1 MRLFFTVVIL
11 FFSSSLKSFATF
23 SFNKNCED
31 AYNNIISLRFEEG
44 RKILKKEKLVNPK
57 NDIPYYLEN
66 YIDCLTLFIG
76 ENENDFKQLKQNKD
90 ERLKRI
96 EKGDKQ
102 SPFYLFTQAE
112 IYLQWAVV
120 RMKFKE
126 YASAAY
132 DIHKAYQLLQ
142 ENTEKFPS
150 FKASQKSLGLLH
162 AIIGAIPEE
171 YQWLVSIIGMK
182 GTIQQGVDELN
193 EVINSCK
200 NTEYNYLKTES
211 IIILAFVQLNFQ
223 KNKEDAWK
231 LLSQINNHSYNTN
244 PMLCFVYA
252 DIANHVGKT
261 DEAISILLNKPNGN
275 EYYPFYFLDYLLGV
289 TKLNRLDKDADLYLQ
304 KYLSSFMGKNYIKAA
319 EQKLAWYYL
328 LNGNKDKY
336 KECMASCKIK
346 GNNFIDEDK
355 QAMKEAETQ
364 EVPNIILLKA
374 RLLCDGGYYQK
385 ALAQFQNT
393 SLNDFPTLRDQF
405 EVTYRVARIY
415 HELGMTDNAINFYQ
429 ETLKNAYR
437 SPYYFAANA
446 ALQLGLIY
454 EEKKDYDKAR
464 FYFEKCLSLRNH
476 EYQNSLDQKA
486 KAGLNR
492 LGGK

>member
-1 MRLFFTVVIL
+1 MRISLAVFILLFF
-11 FFSSSLKSFATF
+11 FSLNSFATF

-31 AYNNIISLRFEEG
+31 AYYNIISLKFEEG
-44 RKILKKEKLVNPK
+44 KKILVKEKLINPK
-57 NDIPYYLEN
+57 NDLPYYLEN

-76 ENENDFKQLKQNKD
+76 ENENNFQRLKHNKE
-90 ERLKRI
+90 ERLNRI

-102 SPFYLFTQAE
+102 SPFYFFTQAE

-132 DIHKAYQLLQ
+132 DIRKAYQLLQ
-142 ENTEKFPS
+142 KNTEKFPS
-150 FKASQKSLGLLH
+150 FKANQKSLGLLH
-162 AIIGAIPEE
+162 ATVGAIPEE
-171 YQWLVSIIGMK
+171 YQWVVAIIGMK

-200 NTEYNYLKTES
+200 STEYNYLKTES

-223 KNKEDAWK
+223 NHEEDAWEI
-231 LLSQINNHSYNTN
+231 LNQINYHSCSTN
-244 PMLCFVYA
+244 SMLCFVYA
-252 DIANHVGKT
+252 DIANRVGKT
-261 DEAISILLNKPNGN
+261 DKAISILLNKPNGN

-289 TKLNRLDKDADLYLQ
+289 IKLNRLDKDADIYLQ
-304 KYLSSFMGKNYIKAA
+304 KFVSNFTGKNYIKAA

-328 LNGNKDKY
+328 LRGNIDKY
-336 KECMASCKIK
+336 RECMVVCKNK

-364 EVPNIILLKA
+364 EIPNAILLKA
-374 RLLCDGGYYQK
+374 RMLCDGGYYQK
-385 ALAQFQNT
+385 ALAQFQKT
-393 SLNDFPTLRDQF
+393 SPKDFPTLRNQF

-415 HELGMTDNAINFYQ
+415 HELGMTDNAITFYQ

-454 EEKKDYDKAR
+454 ERKKEYETSRLYYK
-464 FYFEKCLSLRNH
+464 KCLSLRNH

-492 LGGK
+492 LGGT